1 MEGSC
6 VPGVEPFSTPKVSIG
21 NQKWFSYGDKA
32 FFSRSVTFF
41 VSPQVRGLVYILTC
55 TAPSMLKYS
64 ALSNMSAYKQYMS
77 NSGAHSN
84 TDNLWGDIK
93 HVLHAFQPPE
103 TFIFSTPFK
112 CNLTPVSFLLCIA
125 KIFAFFSLTH
135 KFISSTFFAA
145 KAEMATR
152 CGCNLF
158 LLPW

>member
-1 MEGSC
+1 MGTN
-6 VPGVEPFSTPKVSIG
+6 P
-21 NQKWFSYGDKA
+21 

-41 VSPQVRGLVYILTC
+41 VSPQARGLVYILTC
-55 TAPSMLKYS
+55 SAPSMLKYS
-64 ALSNMSAYKQYMS
+64 ASSNMSAYKQYMS

-125 KIFAFFSLTH
+125 ENICIFFPSPINVFLPL
-135 KFISSTFFAA
+135 FFAA
-145 KAEMATR
+145 KTEMATR
-152 CGCNLF
+152 CGSNLF
-158 LLPW
+158 LLPWKRRLLNKTSRFQGCQLG